1 MIVNMIDRQYCCST
15 PGPVNPAGDT
25 LRSIADSLGLS
36 DVLRYLESLSADGES
51 VLLVSCC
58 DDVMVIAFPSAS
70 SYNSTYYCIHVCGPL
85 PSNQCLEV
93 DSLLMEGWWCY

>member
-1 MIVNMIDRQYCCST
+1 MYWSLVVKYCYMVVDSQYCCST

-36 DVLRYLESLSADGES
+36 GVLRYLESLGSDLKGES

-58 DDVMVIAFPSAS
+58 DDVMLIGIFPQPIVITVRTTAFMFVV
-70 SYNSTYYCIHVCGPL
+70 H
-85 PSNQCLEV
+85 CLATNV
-93 DSLLMEGWWCY
+93 

>member
-1 MIVNMIDRQYCCST
+1 MVVDSHYCCST

-36 DVLRYLESLSADGES
+36 DVLRYLESLDADLKGES

-58 DDVMVIAFPSAS
+58 DDVMILGVSP
-70 SYNSTYYCIHVCGPL
+70 
-85 PSNQCLEV
+85 
-93 DSLLMEGWWCY
+93 

>member
-1 MIVNMIDRQYCCST
+1 MIDSQYCCST

-36 DVLRYLESLSADGES
+36 DVLRYLESLDADLKGES

-58 DDVMVIAFPSAS
+58 DDVMVIGVSPQPIVITVHTTAF
-70 SYNSTYYCIHVCGPL
+70 IFVDH
-85 PSNQCLEV
+85 CLATNV
-93 DSLLMEGWWCY
+93 

>member
-1 MIVNMIDRQYCCST
+1 MLLIDCQYCCST

-36 DVLRYLESLSADGES
+36 DVLRYLESLGAEGES

-58 DDVMVIAFPSAS
+58 DDVMI
-70 SYNSTYYCIHVCGPL
+70 
-85 PSNQCLEV
+85 LEV
-93 DSLLMEGWWCY
+93 SPQPVVITVHTTAFMFVVHCLATNV